1 MLVSVKRRHR
11 PSPQTLAVLFA
22 LAAKPERWSH
32 GYDLCRSLDLKP
44 GTVYPILIR
53 LAERGLLVTSWE
65 GDPPKERPAR
75 HLHRISPDDAEY
87 ARELRLEAAAGAA
100 ERGAAADPGIA
111 GAAAG
116 GAIAGVVL

>member
-1 MLVSVKRRHR
+1 MLVSVQRRHR
-11 PSPQTLAVLFA
+11 PSPQTLAVLLA

-53 LAERGLLVTSWE
+53 LAARGLLVTAWE
-65 GDPPKERPAR
+65 EDPPKGRPAR
-75 HLHRISPDDAEY
+75 HLYRSSPDGAEY
-87 ARELRLEAAAGAA
+87 ARELRLEAAARAA

>member
-1 MLVSVKRRHR
+1 
-11 PSPQTLAVLFA
+11 
-22 LAAKPERWSH
+22 
-32 GYDLCRSLDLKP
+32 
-44 GTVYPILIR
+44 
-53 LAERGLLVTSWE
+53 VTSWE

>member
-1 MLVSVKRRHR
+1 MKRRHR
-11 PSPQTLAVLFA
+11 PSPQTLAVLLA
-22 LAAKPERWSH
+22 LAATPERWSH

-53 LAERGLLVTSWE
+53 LAERGLLVTAWE
-65 GDPPKERPAR
+65 EDPPKGRPAR
-75 HLHRISPDDAEY
+75 HLYRISPDGAEY
-87 ARELRLEAAAGAA
+87 ARELRLEAAARTA
-100 ERGAAADPGIA
+100 ERGAVADPGIA

>member
-1 MLVSVKRRHR
+1 MKRRHR
-11 PSPQTLAVLFA
+11 PLPQTLAVLLA
-22 LAAKPERWSH
+22 RAAKPERWSH

-53 LAERGLLVTSWE
+53 LAERGLLVTAWE
-65 GDPPKERPAR
+65 EDPPKGRPAR
-75 HLHRISPDDAEY
+75 HLYRISPDGAEY
-87 ARELRLEAAAGAA
+87 ARELRLEAAARAA